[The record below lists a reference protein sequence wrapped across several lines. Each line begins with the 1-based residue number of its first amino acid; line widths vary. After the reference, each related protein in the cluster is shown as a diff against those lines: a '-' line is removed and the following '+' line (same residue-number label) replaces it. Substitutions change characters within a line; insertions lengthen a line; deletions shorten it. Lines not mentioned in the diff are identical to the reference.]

1 MVLKLSIHFVF
12 GSQLTCNRMRR
23 RCKHFTMVDGF
34 GGEMSYM
41 KAVIHMFFNISI
53 LKNLR
58 NFYKHHFYRAPP
70 GNCFLNFKYAA
81 FNRLIYPQKNS
92 LLESFVT
99 FFKAWQIGVKISLV
113 QPLFIKNTYVSL
125 LAG

>member
-53 LKNLR
+53 LKN
-58 NFYKHHFYRAPP
+58 
-70 GNCFLNFKYAA
+70 FLKLTGKQHCRILFFSKVAGC
-81 FNRLIYPQKNS
+81 S
-92 LLESFVT
+92 LQV
-99 FFKAWQIGVKISLV
+99 
-113 QPLFIKNTYVSL
+113 
-125 LAG
+125 